1 MKTKHFFLLTALGVV
16 SALPL
21 FAQKKADYN
30 VVPKPMSIES
40 KAHASAFRLNAQ
52 TVIVAT
58 NKQEKRNA
66 QFLQEYIAQRTGLNL
81 RIVNK
86 ASAGN
91 AILLQTNYGHTNPEA
106 YALTVEADRIV
117 IYGATTAGTFYGIQT
132 LRKALPNLQKGERN
146 AETWIELPAT
156 TIHDAPRFGYRGAHL
171 DASRHFATIDSV
183 RRYIDMLALHNIN
196 RFHWHLTDDQGWR
209 IEIKGHPRLTEIG
222 SYRSETVIGRN
233 TGKYDGKPHSGYY
246 TRKECMDLVKYA
258 AERNITIIP
267 EIDLPGH
274 MQGALAAYPELGCTG
289 GPYEVWKMWGVSD
302 EVLCAGN
309 PKVYRFLEEVLDD
322 VVKIFPSKYIHIG
335 GDECPKERWKT
346 CPKCQAKIAEE
357 GLHADGQHT
366 AEERL
371 QSYVIRF
378 AEAHLAKRG
387 RRIIGWDE
395 ILEGGLAPTA
405 TVMSWRGEAGG
416 LEAVRSGHDAIMT
429 PNTYLYFDYYQ
440 TKNIDSEPLAIG
452 GFLPLERVYEYEPV
466 PAGLTAEE
474 AARIT
479 GVQANLWREY
489 IPTYSH
495 VEYMVLP
502 RMAALAEVQWC
513 AKGKKDYNA
522 FVKRLVPLMKLYD
535 EQGYNYAK
543 HVFNVNA
550 SYSHDAQRGILAHL
564 WTFDNAPIRY
574 TLDGSTP
581 FFNSP
586 RYDGPIAI
594 NADAQLRFAAFRST
608 VTPEEGFTMEKQERG
623 YVDGE
628 DFSFNLATAKPIQLL
643 QGVNPQYKFGGASTL
658 VDGLQGKDTNFQ
670 TARWIGFNN
679 ESMEAVIDFGVPT
692 AMQQV
697 AFNTCVEKGSWIYD
711 VRKVVISVSDDGVN
725 FQNVVEKNYPALT
738 EADENGIKTHSFELP
753 AGTTARYLKVLAVPE
768 TSIPDWHTVAKG
780 KRGFL
785 FVDEIVVK

>member
-1 MKTKHFFLLTALGVV
+1 MKTQHLFLLAALSMA
-16 SALPL
+16 SAFPL
-21 FAQKKADYN
+21 FAQKKADYQI
-30 VVPKPMSIES
+30 VPKPMVIEK
-40 KAHASAFRLNAQ
+40 KAHAPSFRLNAQ

-66 QFLQEYIAQRTGLNL
+66 RFLQEYIAQRTDLNL
-81 RIVNK
+81 RIVGK
-86 ASAGN
+86 APANN
-91 AILLQTNYGHTNPEA
+91 AILLQTNYTHSNPEA
-106 YALTVEADRIV
+106 YALTVDADRIV
-117 IYGATTAGTFYGIQT
+117 IYGATPAGTFYGVQT
-132 LRKALPNLQKGERN
+132 LRKSLPNLLPGERN
-146 AETWIELPAT
+146 AETWVELPAT
-156 TIHDAPRFGYRGAHL
+156 TIHDAPRFAYRGAHL
-171 DASRHFATIDSV
+171 DASRHFASVDSV

-222 SYRSETVIGRN
+222 SHRSETVIGRN
-233 TGKYDGKPHSGYY
+233 TGKYDGKPHGGFY
-246 TRKECMDLVKYA
+246 TRKECMELVEYA

-309 PKVYRFLEEVLDD
+309 PKVYRFIEEVLDD

-335 GDECPKERWKT
+335 GDECPKVRWKT

-357 GLHADGQHT
+357 GLHADGKHT

-440 TKNIDSEPLAIG
+440 TKNTESEPLAIG

-466 PAGLTAEE
+466 PAGMTPDE
-474 AARIT
+474 ASRII

-489 IPTYSH
+489 IPTFRH

-502 RMAALAEVQWC
+502 RMAALAEIQWC

-522 FVKRLVPLMKLYD
+522 FVRRLVPLIKLYD
-535 EQGYNYAK
+535 EQRYNYAK
-543 HVFNVNA
+543 HVFNINA
-550 SYSHDAQRGILAHL
+550 SYTHDPERGILAHL

-581 FFNSP
+581 IFNST
-586 RYDGPIAI
+586 RYTEPIAI
-594 NADAQLRFAAFRST
+594 NSDAQLRFAAFRTSMS
-608 VTPEEGFTMEKQERG
+608 PEDGLATEKEERG

-628 DFSFNLATAKPIQLL
+628 DFSFNLATAKPVQLL
-643 QGVNPQYKFGGASTL
+643 QGVNPQYKFNGASTL
-658 VDGLQGKDTNFQ
+658 VDGLQAKDSNFQ
-670 TARWIGFNN
+670 TGRWIGFNQ
-679 ESMEAVIDFGVPT
+679 EAMEAVIDLGT
-692 AMQQV
+692 ATPIQHV
-697 AFNTCVEKGSWIYD
+697 SFNTCVEKGSWIYD
-711 VRKVVISVSDDGVN
+711 ARNIVISVSDDGQN
-725 FQNVVEKNYPALT
+725 FRTVVEKSYPAL
-738 EADENGIKTHSFELP
+738 DETDKNGIKNHAFELP
-753 AGTTARYLKVLAVPE
+753 AGTTARFLKVLAVPE
-768 TSIPDWHTVAKG
+768 TSIPEWHTAAKG
-780 KRGFL
+780 KRAFL